1 LGLLFPTEWAKKIMF
16 QTTTPATF
24 DDTARAYLPSPAPC
38 SVDRAWPNPFA
49 AGSGPKASGQVLLA
63 AA

>member
-1 LGLLFPTEWAKKIMF
+1 MDKKNMF

-38 SVDRAWPNPFA
+38 SVDRAWPNLFA
-49 AGSGPKASGQVLLA
+49 AGSGPRAGGQVLLA